1 MGVEEIRRLKQME
14 EEDRKLKQF
23 VADLRLDKPMLPD
36 VLSKRL

>member
-23 VADLRLDKPMLPD
+23 VVDLRLDKPMLPD